1 MRKHLGKMLI
11 FAALTAALLT
21 VTAFAAET
29 GTVNVDALRLRS
41 EPSTD
46 SSTVTYL
53 NNGTQVDILED
64 LGDWYH
70 ISVNGE
76 SGYVSA
82 EYITFKSAGSVTYSI
97 APESVAG
104 QTGVITG
111 ELVNFRGGP
120 STDDEILTTLTGG
133 TEISLISVE
142 GEWSGKSLHPER
154 PASANAKSAASRIC
168 FMRYGFMF
176 PIFSSVSLV

>member
-1 MRKHLGKMLI
+1 MRKYLGKMLV

-21 VTAFAAET
+21 VTAFAAENET
-29 GTVNVDALRLRS
+29 GTVNADALRLRS

-53 NNGTQVDILED
+53 NSGTQVDILED

-97 APESVAG
+97 SPESVAG
-104 QTGVITG
+104 QTGMITG
-111 ELVNFRGGP
+111 DLVNFRGGP
-120 STDDEILTTLTGG
+120 SMDDEVLTTLPGG
-133 TEISLISVE
+133 TEVSIISVE
-142 GEWSGKSLHPER
+142 GEWCYS
-154 PASANAKSAASRIC
+154 
-168 FMRYGFMF
+168 
-176 PIFSSVSLV
+176 